1 MKDLL
6 KEIWSSLRQNKLRTA
21 LTGFSVSWG
30 IFMIVALL
38 GSGKGLMNALMASD
52 STMDKSMK
60 VYGGSTTMPY
70 KGYQAGRWISLD
82 EMDLKNLKSEQFSD
96 HVRSV
101 SPSLTQSISFRF
113 GEESLT
119 GVRVRGV
126 TSEYAKIEGVTM
138 MHGSFITENDMKGK
152 AKHLVISDEDA
163 LILLGG
169 KGEPKDMIGKRV
181 SGGSFSWL
189 VTGIYHADHGSWGH
203 NAYAPYSLIRELYGK
218 ADDIGTLVFS
228 FEGLENK
235 EQSTRFK
242 DSYKGTLLANHKASP
257 ADKGAFYISDR
268 FEQNMQMQEGIKTIN
283 TALWVLGFLTLISG
297 IVGVSNIM
305 LITVRER
312 KHEFGIRKALGA
324 KPSEILKLVMAES
337 VLITAFFGYVGMFLG
352 MFANSVMDK
361 IFSGKATVVA
371 GETLYIFKDPGVGL
385 DVAIKATLLLIV
397 AGAVAGLIPANKASK
412 VMPVEALKG
421 D

>member
-96 HVRSV
+96 NVRSV
-101 SPSLTQSISFRF
+101 SPSLIQSISFRF

-189 VTGIYHADHGSWGH
+189 VTGIYHADHGYWGH

-242 DSYKGTLLANHKASP
+242 ESYKSTLLANHKASP
-257 ADKGAFYISDR
+257 ADRGAFYISDR

-324 KPSEILKLVMAES
+324 KPSEILKLVMVES